1 MSKED
6 EATNWTKIQFAQ
18 TIQELLRKDK
28 EIISTSNSTI
38 YLGMEVGRFED
49 STLDRSRANIWGNSD
64 PYYVLQTR
72 YRTYSCRKR
81 AFQ

>member
-18 TIQELLRKDK
+18 TIQELLRTDK

-38 YLGMEVGRFED
+38 YLGMEV
-49 STLDRSRANIWGNSD
+49 
-64 PYYVLQTR
+64 
-72 YRTYSCRKR
+72 
-81 AFQ
+81 